1 MSLRSKI
8 HFEISERK
16 VLLRLFDVVSV
27 LGLLYL
33 LGIIFDFNYFQINES
48 NFYWTIILSLYLLF
62 FGTVFEMYNLQLA
75 SNQFQILKSIVL
87 TSSVTVLVYLLT
99 PIITPSLPEN
109 RLQIILFYIAI
120 FTSLLGWRMIY
131 VKFFASTRF
140 FKKAILICDK
150 EQLLE
155 LVNELQSVDPNYKI
169 EAHID
174 VFSTDEHKN
183 EYDFVKTITLEK
195 IDNFIKE
202 NNISEIVVATQKTES
217 ITINLYNQLLKM
229 LENGI
234 PVREY
239 TQVYETITQRIPV
252 QYLARDFYRY
262 FPFSRSNYNKLYLI
276 FVRFIEIVFSI
287 IGLFAGLLIS
297 PLILIGNAIGNRG
310 VMFYSQERVGQ
321 NGNVF
326 NIYKLRSMIAN
337 AEKDGAVFATTND
350 LRITP
355 FGKFLRKTRLDEVP
369 QFINVLKG
377 DMAIIGPR
385 PERPFFVKEIAEMM
399 PFYQTR
405 HILKPGLTGWAQVNY
420 AYGESLGDSLIKL
433 QYDLYYIKHRSL
445 FLDLN
450 ITVKTVSTILFYRG
464 Q

>member
-1 MSLRSKI
+1 MFFKSKI

-16 VLLRLFDVVSV
+16 ILLRLFDVVSV
-27 LGLLYL
+27 LGVLYL
-33 LGIIFDFNYFQINES
+33 LGIIFEFNYFQITES

-109 RLQIILFYIAI
+109 RLQIILFYLAI
-120 FTSLLGWRMIY
+120 LISLLGWRMVY

-140 FKKAILICDK
+140 FKKVILVCDQD
-150 EQLLE
+150 QLVE
-155 LVNELQSVDPNYKI
+155 LVKELQSVDPNYKI
-169 EAHID
+169 EAYID
-174 VFSTDEHKN
+174 VSLEGKNKKEHDIIKS
-183 EYDFVKTITLEK
+183 ISLEK
-195 IDNFIKE
+195 IDIFIQE
-202 NNISEIVVATQKTES
+202 NSISEIVVATQKTES
-217 ITINLYNQLLKM
+217 ITVEMYNQLMKM

-234 PVREY
+234 PIREY
-239 TQVYETITQRIPV
+239 TNVYESITQRIPV

-276 FVRFIEIVFSI
+276 FVRFLEIVFST
-287 IGLFAGLLIS
+287 IGLILGFIIS
-297 PLILIGNAIGNRG
+297 PLILIGNGIGNRG
-310 VMFYSQERVGQ
+310 AMFYSQERVGQ

-326 NIYKLRSMIAN
+326 KIYKLRSMIVN
-337 AEKDGAVFATTND
+337 AEENGAVFATNND
-350 LRITP
+350 VRITP
-355 FGKFLRKTRLDEVP
+355 FGRFLRKSRLDEVP

-385 PERPFFVKEIAEMM
+385 PERPVFVKEIADIM

-405 HILKPGLTGWAQVNY
+405 HIVKPGLTGWAQVNY
-420 AYGESLGDSLIKL
+420 TYGETLQDSLIKL